1 MPGNQGHL
9 TEEVS
14 PTLLGRISNPVT
26 QQSNVKKTTN
36 NYMTGTNSEVLSVV
50 MHNPPVCK
58 QVCLAM
64 CTVRNRFGAA

>member
-14 PTLLGRISNPVT
+14 PSLLGRISNPLT
-26 QQSNVKKTTN
+26 QQSNVKKTN
-36 NYMTGTNSEVLSVV
+36 DHMTGTKSEVPTVV